1 MAKKKDAQTDKNKD
15 QIEQN
20 EELQKCKSDIEDK
33 TNEKKSKNDLDKDQE
48 IQKLKD
54 KIAELEDRLLRDMAE
69 FENIKKRVQKEKE
82 QAIAYAHERFARDL
96 LAVVD
101 ALESGKSS
109 IDSQEKPTQELLDQ
123 LIEGIDL
130 TISQFKKVF
139 EKHDI
144 SLVDIDG
151 GFDPHF
157 HEAVM
162 KVDSKDHK
170 SGEIV
175 QVLQKGY
182 KIKDRVLRPA
192 MVSVAK

>member
-1 MAKKKDAQTDKNKD
+1 MAKKKDAQVDK
-15 QIEQN
+15 
-20 EELQKCKSDIEDK
+20 
-33 TNEKKSKNDLDKDQE
+33 E
-48 IQKLKD
+48 IQQEQEQEQDLKEQKSEVEVESKTEPKEQEDEIQALKD
-54 KIAELEDRLLRDMAE
+54 KIAELEDKLLRDMAE
-69 FENIKKRVQKEKE
+69 FENIKKRTQKEKE
-82 QAIAYAHERFARDL
+82 QAIAYAHEKFARDL
-96 LAVVD
+96 LSVVD

-109 IDSQEKPTQELLDQ
+109 IDMEKEATEEVLKQ

-144 SLVDIDG
+144 SLIDIES

-162 KVDSKDHK
+162 KVDSDKHE

-192 MVSVAK
+192 MVSISK

>member
-1 MAKKKDAQTDKNKD
+1 MAKKKDAQID
-15 QIEQN
+15 
-20 EELQKCKSDIEDK
+20 EEIQQE
-33 TNEKKSKNDLDKDQE
+33 QE
-48 IQKLKD
+48 INSNEDENKTSPNEDEIQTLKD
-54 KIAELEDRLLRDMAE
+54 KIAELEDKLLRDMAE
-69 FENIKKRVQKEKE
+69 FENIKKRTQKEKE
-82 QAIAYAHERFARDL
+82 QAIAYAHEKFARDL
-96 LAVVD
+96 LSVVD

-109 IDSQEKPTQELLDQ
+109 IDTEKEATEEMLKQ

-144 SLVDIDG
+144 SLVDIES

-162 KVDSKDHK
+162 KVDSDKHE

-192 MVSVAK
+192 MVSISK